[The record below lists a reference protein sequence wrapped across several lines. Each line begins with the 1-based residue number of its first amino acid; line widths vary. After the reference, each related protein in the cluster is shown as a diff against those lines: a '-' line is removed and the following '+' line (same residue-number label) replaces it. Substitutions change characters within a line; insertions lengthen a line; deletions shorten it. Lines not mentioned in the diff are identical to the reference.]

1 MKSLI
6 LRLTKTSEQKI
17 KEDTLEKII
26 DNLELQKKML
36 SQLNEDQL
44 DEAYANGL
52 DMAIFLIKEMK
63 QDNNI

>member
-1 MKSLI
+1 MAKI
-6 LRLTKTSEQKI
+6 SEQKI

>member
-6 LRLTKTSEQKI
+6 LRLAKISEQKI

>member
-6 LRLTKTSEQKI
+6 LRLAKISEQKV

-26 DNLELQKKML
+26 ENLELQKKML

-63 QDNNI
+63 QENNL

>member
-1 MKSLI
+1 MHNLI
-6 LRLTKTSEQKI
+6 LRLANISKTKIQEETLDKVIDHLEVQKRI
-17 KEDTLEKII
+17 
-26 DNLELQKKML
+26 L

-63 QDNNI
+63 SEIS